1 MKYVILIL
9 FLVGGAYTMQAQEKK
24 PSLKDLLFSGKLK
37 KDSTGVIR
45 NTDDL
50 SQKIDTTTKKDVQSV
65 NSNASTGNVQSNA
78 PAANVQQGN
87 TAVTSNA
94 GVTTTVATTGLDTAT
109 KVDSAATVPVPVTP
123 APAKS
128 NTKLL
133 KEYTDSL
140 VKTLQEGPLKAK
152 QIKKDT
158 YYVMLDYEID
168 TDGKVTFTNVTSTP
182 ESSFLQAQITQ
193 ILDSSPLRLAPVT
206 DSNNKGKKVKR
217 KQQFSVTKD

>member
-9 FLVGGAYTMQAQEKK
+9 FFIGAAFMVQAQEKK
-24 PSLKDLLFSGKLK
+24 QSLKDLLFSGKLK

-50 SQKIDTTTKKDVQSV
+50 SQKIDTSTKKETSTV
-65 NSNASTGNVQSNA
+65 NSTASPV
-78 PAANVQQGN
+78 NVQQDN
-87 TAVTSNA
+87 AAVTSKA
-94 GVTTTVATTGLDTAT
+94 AASTTVVTSGLDVTTTKADTAAAVPVAATT
-109 KVDSAATVPVPVTP
+109 

-140 VKTLQEGPLKAK
+140 VKTLQEEALKSK
-152 QIKKDT
+152 QIKKNT

-168 TDGKVTFTNVTSTP
+168 ADGKVTFTNVTSTP

-193 ILDSSPLRLAPVT
+193 ILDSAPLRLNPVT
-206 DSNNKGKKVKR
+206 DSNNQGKKVKR
-217 KQQFSVTKD
+217 KQQFSVTKE